1 VIDFT
6 NEAGIFLQMASVI
19 YFSLINLFLD
29 IKKNLTMIYWFLYMS
44 SPINLLFSFIV
55 ILPIMF
61 RKCLPTTNWVMPDGN
76 KEAQHLLVRELGI
89 HWIISS
95 ILTGR
100 DIRTPDDARK
110 YLYPSLHDLHNPF
123 LMKDMLLGVNRLIS
137 AVHKNEKVVVYGDYD
152 ADGITSV
159 ALLVKFLREI
169 QVDVS
174 YYIPDRIEEGYGLN
188 KKAIDEIKN
197 GGAALIITVDC
208 GISDRDEV
216 SYAGSLG
223 LDTIILDHHEVSG
236 PLPRAVAAIN
246 PKRPDDSFPL
256 KHLAAVG
263 IVFNFLIALRGTLRK
278 DGFWSH
284 KPYPNLKEYLDLVAL
299 GTIGDI
305 CPMIDENR
313 IFVRVGLELL
323 TEGKRAG
330 IQALKEISGIES
342 AAVDSEKASFSLIPR
357 INAAG
362 RVGLPEEAVELL
374 LSDSLHES
382 RELALKLESYNRKR
396 RALEKNILDE
406 IITDIENTADN
417 RNKMVFVMASDKWHP
432 GVIGI
437 VASKIAERYDR
448 PAILIS
454 LKDGIGKGSGRSIAN
469 FNIFQGLTECQD
481 YLISY
486 GGHRYAAGIS
496 IREEDIEQFAAL
508 LGEIIQGNTLQ
519 SDFISATVIDAQC
532 HLNDVTHELLSQI
545 EMLAPFGSKN
555 PEPVLC
561 VKNVNIV
568 SPTVV
573 GKNHLR
579 MRVSESGVSRNTI
592 WFSQGHFIHD
602 VRDSSLDIAFTPQI
616 NHWNGTSDIQLKM
629 KDMAISGN

>member
-1 VIDFT
+1 
-6 NEAGIFLQMASVI
+6 
-19 YFSLINLFLD
+19 
-29 IKKNLTMIYWFLYMS
+29 
-44 SPINLLFSFIV
+44 
-55 ILPIMF
+55 
-61 RKCLPTTNWVMPDGN
+61 MPDGN

-100 DIRTPDDARK
+100 DIRTPGDARK
-110 YLYPSLHDLHNPF
+110 YLFPSLHDLHNPF

-137 AVHKNEKVVVYGDYD
+137 AVYNKEKVVVYGDYD

-159 ALLVKFLREI
+159 AVLVKFLREI

-188 KKAIDEIKN
+188 KKAIDKIKN
-197 GGAALIITVDC
+197 SGAGLIVTVDC

-236 PLPRAVAAIN
+236 PLPRAAAAIN
-246 PKRPDDSFPL
+246 PKRPDDSFPM

-263 IVFNFLIALRGTLRK
+263 IVFNFLIALRGSLRK
-278 DGFWSH
+278 EGFWRD
-284 KPYPNLKEYLDLVAL
+284 KPYPNLKEYLDFVAL

-323 TEGKRAG
+323 TEGKRPG
-330 IQALKEISGIES
+330 ILALKEISGIES
-342 AAVDSEKASFSLIPR
+342 AAVDAEKASFSLIPR

-362 RVGLPEEAVELL
+362 RVGLPEDAVELL
-374 LSDSLHES
+374 LSDSIHET

-396 RALEKNILDE
+396 RALEKTILDE
-406 IITDIENTADN
+406 IINDIENTIDSRN
-417 RNKMVFVMASDKWHP
+417 RTAFVMASDKWHP

-437 VASKIAERYDR
+437 VASKIADRYDR

-454 LKDGIGKGSGRSIAN
+454 LKDGIGKGSGRSIAS
-469 FNIFQGLTECQD
+469 FNMFQGLKECEG

-496 IREEDIEQFAAL
+496 IMENDIEQFADL
-508 LGEIIQGNTLQ
+508 LDTIVRENMLQ

-532 HLNDVTHELLSQI
+532 HLNDITHELLSQM
-545 EMLAPFGSKN
+545 ELLAPFGNNN

-561 VKNVNIV
+561 VRNVNIL
-568 SPTVV
+568 SPAVV
-573 GKNHLR
+573 GRNHLR

-602 VRDSSLDIAFTPQI
+602 LHDFSLDIAFTPQI
-616 NHWNGTSDIQLKM
+616 NHWNGASDIQLKM
-629 KDMAISGN
+629 KDMAKSGN